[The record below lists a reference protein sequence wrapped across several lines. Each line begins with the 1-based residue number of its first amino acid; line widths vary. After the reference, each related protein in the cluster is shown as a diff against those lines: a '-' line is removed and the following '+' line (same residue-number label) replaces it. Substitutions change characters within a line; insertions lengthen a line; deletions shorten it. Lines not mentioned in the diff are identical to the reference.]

1 MLIVLVGKSA
11 SGKTTLEKY
20 ISDNFRYEKIV
31 SHTTRPIRGN
41 EIEGVD
47 YYYVSEDEFNKMK
60 LNDELVE
67 HATFCN
73 WSYGISKKEIEDKKD
88 AVVVVNPAGLRRLC
102 ALNIPMAVFYVV
114 CDDRTRYKRSLD
126 RGDDIVEI
134 ALRSRSDTDCFNG
147 IECEV
152 DRMLLG
158 TNTVESNAVEV
169 FEVVSEKKNKQ

>member
-20 ISDNFRYEKIV
+20 ISENFRYEKIV
-31 SHTTRPIRGN
+31 SHTTRPIRGD
-41 EIEGVD
+41 EVDGVD
-47 YYYVSEDEFNKMK
+47 YHYVSEDVFNEM
-60 LNDELVE
+60 LRNNELVE
-67 HATFCN
+67 HATFNN

-88 AVVVVNPAGLRRLC
+88 AVVVVNPAGLRRIRKLD
-102 ALNIPMAVFYVV
+102 IPMSVFYVM
-114 CDDRTRYKRSLD
+114 CDDKTRYKRSID

-147 IECEV
+147 IEDEV
-152 DRMLLG
+152 DRVLLG

-169 FEVVSEKKNKQ
+169 FEVVARKNKE

>member
-41 EIEGVD
+41 EVDGVD
-47 YYYVSEDEFNKMK
+47 YHYVSEDVFNEMK

-88 AVVVVNPAGLRRLC
+88 AIVVVNPAGLRRLRK
-102 ALNIPMAVFYVV
+102 LGIPMAVFYVV
-114 CDDRTRYKRSLD
+114 CDDKTRYKRSID

-147 IECEV
+147 IEDEV
-152 DRMLLG
+152 DRILLG

-169 FEVVSEKKNKQ
+169 FEVVARKNKE

>member
-20 ISDNFRYEKIV
+20 ISENFRYEKIV
-31 SHTTRPIRGN
+31 SHTTRPIRDD
-41 EIEGVD
+41 EVDGVD
-47 YYYVSEDEFNKMK
+47 YHYVSEDVFNEML
-60 LNDELVE
+60 LNNELVE
-67 HATFCN
+67 HATFNN

-88 AVVVVNPAGLRRLC
+88 AVVVVNPAGLRRLRK
-102 ALNIPMAVFYVV
+102 LNIPMSVFYVM
-114 CDDRTRYKRSLD
+114 CDDKTRYKRSID

-147 IECEV
+147 IEDEV
-152 DRMLLG
+152 DRILLG

-169 FEVVSEKKNKQ
+169 FEVVARKNKE

>member
-31 SHTTRPIRGN
+31 SHTTRAIRGD
-41 EIEGVD
+41 EVDGVD
-47 YYYVSEDEFNKMK
+47 YYYVSEDEFDKMR

-67 HATFCN
+67 HATFNN

-88 AVVVVNPAGLRRLC
+88 AVVVVNPAGLRRLRKF
-102 ALNIPMAVFYVV
+102 NIPMSVFYVV
-114 CDDRTRYKRSLD
+114 CDDKTRYKRSID

-134 ALRSRSDTDCFNG
+134 ALRSRSDTDCFSG
-147 IECEV
+147 IEDEV
-152 DRMLLG
+152 DRILLG

-169 FEVVSEKKNKQ
+169 FEVVARKNNK

>member
-1 MLIVLVGKSA
+1 MLIVFVGKSA

-31 SHTTRPIRGN
+31 SHTTRPIRGD
-41 EIEGVD
+41 EIDGVD
-47 YYYVSEDEFNKMK
+47 YHYVSEYEFNRMR

-67 HATFCN
+67 HATFNN
-73 WSYGISKKEIEDKKD
+73 WSYGISKKEIEDRKD
-88 AVVVVNPAGLRRLC
+88 AVVVVNPAGLRRLRK
-102 ALNIPMAVFYVV
+102 LDIPMAVFYVV
-114 CDDRTRYKRSLD
+114 CDDKTRYKRSID

-147 IECEV
+147 IEDEV
-152 DRMLLG
+152 DRVLLG

-169 FEVVSEKKNKQ
+169 FEVVAIKNKK

>member
-1 MLIVLVGKSA
+1 MLIVLIGKSA

-31 SHTTRPIRGN
+31 SHTTRTIRDG
-41 EIEGVD
+41 EVDGVD
-47 YYYVSEDEFNKMK
+47 YHYVSEDEFNRMK

-67 HATFCN
+67 HATFNN

-88 AVVVVNPAGLRRLC
+88 AVVVVNPAGFRRLRK
-102 ALNIPMAVFYVV
+102 LDIPMAVFYVV
-114 CDDRTRYKRSLD
+114 CDDKTRYKRSID

-147 IECEV
+147 IEDEV
-152 DRMLLG
+152 DRILLG

-169 FEVVSEKKNKQ
+169 FEVVAIKNKK

>member
-20 ISDNFRYEKIV
+20 ISENFRYEKIV
-31 SHTTRPIRGN
+31 SHTTRPIRGD
-41 EIEGVD
+41 EVDGVD
-47 YYYVSEDEFNKMK
+47 YHYVSEDVFNEMLRNNK
-60 LNDELVE
+60 LVE
-67 HATFCN
+67 HATFNN

-88 AVVVVNPAGLRRLC
+88 AVVVVNPAGLRRLRK
-102 ALNIPMAVFYVV
+102 LNIPMSVFYVM
-114 CDDRTRYKRSLD
+114 CDDKTRYKRSID

-147 IECEV
+147 IEDEV
-152 DRMLLG
+152 DRILLG

-169 FEVVSEKKNKQ
+169 FEVVARKNKE

>member
-41 EIEGVD
+41 EVDGVD
-47 YYYVSEDEFNKMK
+47 YHYVSDDVFNEMK

-73 WSYGISKKEIEDKKD
+73 WAYGISKKEIEDKKD
-88 AVVVVNPAGLRRLC
+88 AIVVVNPAGLRRLHK
-102 ALNIPMAVFYVV
+102 LDIPMAVFYVV
-114 CDDRTRYKRSLD
+114 CDDKTRYKRSID

-147 IECEV
+147 IEDEV
-152 DRMLLG
+152 DRILLG

-169 FEVVSEKKNKQ
+169 FEVVARKNKE

>member
-1 MLIVLVGKSA
+1 MLVGKSA

-41 EIEGVD
+41 EVDGVD
-47 YYYVSEDEFNKMK
+47 YHYVSEDVFNEMK

-67 HATFCN
+67 HATFN
-73 WSYGISKKEIEDKKD
+73 GWSYGISKKEIEKKKD
-88 AVVVVNPAGLRRLC
+88 GVVVVNPAGLRKLRKLD
-102 ALNIPMAVFYVV
+102 IPMSVFYVV
-114 CDDRTRYKRSLD
+114 CDDKTRYKRSID
-126 RGDDIVEI
+126 RGDDIVEV

-147 IECEV
+147 IEDEV
-152 DRMLLG
+152 DRVLLG

-169 FEVVSEKKNKQ
+169 FEIVARKNKE